1 MNTHGQLPNNRASNG
16 RETIGS
22 AVRASP
28 VALLPAPLSAVPRLC
43 APVPT
48 LPSAPQLVVET
59 STASFH
65 GNTEDTVV
73 TYRWQGDRIWP
84 SSEFL
89 SQDTATRVHAAA
101 AR

>member
-1 MNTHGQLPNNRASNG
+1 MFCAPRQDFALRF
-16 RETIGS
+16 R
-22 AVRASP
+22 R
-28 VALLPAPLSAVPRLC
+28 VALC
-43 APVPT
+43 
-48 LPSAPQLVVET
+48 PQLVVET

>member
-28 VALLPAPLSAVPRLC
+28 PCCVLRPAPRLC

-48 LPSAPQLVVET
+48 RAVALCPQLVVET

>member
-1 MNTHGQLPNNRASNG
+1 MLC
-16 RETIGS
+16 
-22 AVRASP
+22 SP
-28 VALLPAPLSAVPRLC
+28 PRSLLCTVC

>member
-1 MNTHGQLPNNRASNG
+1 MLCSAPRAKTLRS
-16 RETIGS
+16 GS
-22 AVRASP
+22 D
-28 VALLPAPLSAVPRLC
+28 APSLC
-43 APVPT
+43 
-48 LPSAPQLVVET
+48 PQLVVET